1 MGADAHDV
9 LEHTLGLI
17 FDCVP
22 VDEMAADR
30 AAAMLGIG
38 PRLAV
43 EICGREIIVE
53 QGAHD
58 LVGKRFHT
66 FRLSLCYPYLA
77 NIAQCALTEKLVMR
91 RKVSLRC
98 SKNIS
103 VSYP

>member
-1 MGADAHDV
+1 VGADAHDV
-9 LEHTLGLI
+9 LEHALRLI

-58 LVGKRFHT
+58 LVGKRFHAVAAVRESPFPQT
-66 FRLSLCYPYLA
+66 LHFD
-77 NIAQCALTEKLVMR
+77 
-91 RKVSLRC
+91 
-98 SKNIS
+98 
-103 VSYP
+103 

>member
-1 MGADAHDV
+1 MGADSHDV

-58 LVGKRFHT
+58 LVGKRFHAAIGVVDNEP
-66 FRLSLCYPYLA
+66 FVSA
-77 NIAQCALTEKLVMR
+77 KQLV
-91 RKVSLRC
+91 
-98 SKNIS
+98 
-103 VSYP
+103 